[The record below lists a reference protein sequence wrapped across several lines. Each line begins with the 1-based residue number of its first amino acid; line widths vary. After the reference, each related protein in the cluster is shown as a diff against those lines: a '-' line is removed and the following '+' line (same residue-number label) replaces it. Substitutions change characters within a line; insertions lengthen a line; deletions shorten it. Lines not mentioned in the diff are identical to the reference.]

1 MAVHIS
7 ELISEVTVTE
17 GPTGQPAS
25 RGAASQA
32 NDAITMLM
40 RREEIAA
47 RTAADG
53 LDD

>member
-17 GPTGQPAS
+17 GPTGPAS